1 MTESFSNR
9 EEECKL
15 INVDGMKK
23 KNTNYHFEAYNKT
36 MIQARIINY
45 Y

>member
-23 KNTNYHFEAYNKT
+23 NTNYHFEAHNKI